1 MADRRGSPRLGR
13 DNFQAHSEKE
23 NVMRKVLEIGGFI
36 AAIVL
41 ICFGVASIVMGVN
54 GRSTVQSTL
63 KQEQIVGT
71 PDMTPNAIRA
81 EAKDAGLS
89 SSISLPTESVAG
101 LPINSGE
108 RARAFASYMR
118 IHALEATGGLT
129 YAQMPRFATT
139 DGKGT
144 NDPTLALKGDN
155 GQPVDN
161 PLRQVW
167 VTETALSTALNTSY
181 MADRLSLFGIVVGIA
196 LLLSGIGF
204 GVLALGGALRNRE
217 SALGFLKHE
226 EPRQTIAKPM
236 VPTT

>member
-1 MADRRGSPRLGR
+1 
-13 DNFQAHSEKE
+13 
-23 NVMRKVLEIGGFI
+23 MRKFLEWGGIAAGIVLIAFGM

-41 ICFGVASIVMGVN
+41 GVN
-54 GRSTVQSTL
+54 GRSTVHSSL

-71 PDMTPNAIRA
+71 PDMTPAAIKA
-81 EAKDAGLS
+81 EAQKAGLPPS
-89 SSISLPTESVAG
+89 TKLPTVAVAG
-101 LPINSGE
+101 KPINSGD

-129 YAQMPRFATT
+129 YAQMPRYATT

-144 NDPTLALKGDN
+144 NDPNLAAKGDN
-155 GQPVDN
+155 GQPLDN

-217 SALGFLKHE
+217 SALGFLGHH
-226 EPRQTIAKPM
+226 EPRPAAGTPAL
-236 VPTT
+236 